1 MIDEDGNL
9 DLAEYQI
16 ESKSGKFFVKSQVA
30 KYSVLEVTE
39 DVFKSYLAST
49 AASLA
54 QADPANAK
62 NYSRLKNTLDF
73 MLNQL
78 TEDTVFNLKIM
89 SNSWTFNV

>member
-1 MIDEDGNL
+1 MIDDNGNL

-16 ESKSGKFFVKSQVA
+16 ESKNGKFFVKSQTT

-49 AASLA
+49 ATSLA
-54 QADPANAK
+54 EADPENAK
-62 NYSRLKNTLDF
+62 NYSRLKNTLEY

-78 TEDTVFNLKIM
+78 TEDTVFNLKLM
-89 SNSWTFNV
+89 SNSWTFKV